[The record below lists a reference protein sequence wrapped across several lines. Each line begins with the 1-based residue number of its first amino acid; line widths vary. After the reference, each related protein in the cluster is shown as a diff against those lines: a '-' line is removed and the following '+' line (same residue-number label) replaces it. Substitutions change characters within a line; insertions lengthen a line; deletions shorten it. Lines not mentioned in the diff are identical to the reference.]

1 VSAGAEA
8 KPREARSARPGA
20 TDARRHV
27 GESSGTRRPPSRG
40 VTRIASLLL
49 AVAAAST
56 LASCVPVLVAGA
68 AGGAALVATDR
79 RTTGAQVDDEGIEL
93 KVVTQ
98 ASNLYGDR
106 AHVNVTSYNGLV
118 LLTGEVPDQGAL
130 SSLGNFTKAQAKVK
144 AVQNELVVAPPTDIS
159 QRSNDTYITS
169 KVKARFV
176 EANKFSPNAVKVVTE
191 RGVVYLMGIVTK
203 AEGDNAGETAATTD
217 GVGKVVKVFE
227 YKA

>member
-1 VSAGAEA
+1 M
-8 KPREARSARPGA
+8 
-20 TDARRHV
+20 
-27 GESSGTRRPPSRG
+27 
-40 VTRIASLLL
+40 TRIASLLL

-144 AVQNELVVAPPTDIS
+144 AVQNELVVTPPTDIS

-176 EANKFSPNAVKVVTE
+176 EANKFPPNAVKVVTE